1 MDSWD
6 NPAYEAAL
14 AYQKTAALT
23 AAVKLDVIPLIGDGA
38 LTSEAL
44 AGKSASSAR
53 GMRILC
59 DLLTVMGLLRK
70 EDGAYSV
77 TEPAKR
83 YLDPSSP
90 AWMGGSIDFYGSPE
104 I

>member
-23 AAVKLDVIPLIGDGA
+23 AAIKLDVIALIGGGVV
-38 LTSEAL
+38 TSNAL
-44 AGKSASSAR
+44 AEQTATSSR

-59 DLLTVMGLLRK
+59 DFLTVMGLLRK
-70 EDGAYSV
+70 QDGAYNVAVAS
-77 TEPAKR
+77 TR
-83 YLDPSSP
+83 YVRF
-90 AWMGGSIDFYGSPE
+90 M
-104 I
+104 